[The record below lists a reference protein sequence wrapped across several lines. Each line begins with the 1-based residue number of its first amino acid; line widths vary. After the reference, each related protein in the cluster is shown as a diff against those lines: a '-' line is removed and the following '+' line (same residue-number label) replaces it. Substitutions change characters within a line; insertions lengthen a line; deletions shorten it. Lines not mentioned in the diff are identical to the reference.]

1 MAHTAQTVPPRQ
13 METRASNKFAH
24 PGNIIKAAVP
34 RQTSAQVQEERD
46 AKAQADED
54 CEEAK

>member
-1 MAHTAQTVPPRQ
+1 MAHTAQTVPPHQ
-13 METRASNKFAH
+13 METHASNKFAH
-24 PGNIIKAAVP
+24 PGNITKAAVP

-54 CEEAK
+54 REEAK